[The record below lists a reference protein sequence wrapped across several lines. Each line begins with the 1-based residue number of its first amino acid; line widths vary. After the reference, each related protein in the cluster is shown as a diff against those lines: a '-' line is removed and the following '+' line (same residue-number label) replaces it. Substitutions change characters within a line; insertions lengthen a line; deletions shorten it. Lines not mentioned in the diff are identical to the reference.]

1 MLQAA
6 GAAGNLLQII
16 SLVIYIIKLI
26 LLGGTPR
33 SVWGLRY
40 TMQTP
45 TWGQTFPN
53 VTIVAIISECRRVSL
68 AFRLIDVSAA
78 ISYMII
84 SPIINGL
91 AVAAFFMLYEIYKY
105 LYIWVVS
112 TGGSHA
118 GSHTLTLAARA
129 DRHSCRVRYGWSVL
143 SQGHHP
149 SLRRHVHPASCV
161 VCLVLPCA
169 RSER

>member
-40 TMQTP
+40 NMQTP

-53 VTIVAIISECRRVSL
+53 VTIVAIISKSGTRMSL
-68 AFRLIDVSAA
+68 HAQADNVAGSAA

-112 TGGSHA
+112 VPCPPFSWRF
-118 GSHTLTLAARA
+118 LT
-129 DRHSCRVRYGWSVL
+129 
-143 SQGHHP
+143 
-149 SLRRHVHPASCV
+149 
-161 VCLVLPCA
+161 
-169 RSER
+169 